1 MPAPSRLR
9 ALPVWGALCLLAV
22 GPGCE
27 RRGVMALPTTPAA
40 EAVRAPPPGHAE
52 VPAAVGRVRALESAC
67 RRAQRLQTQGAAA
80 RTMDRVRMVLGA
92 FCDVET
98 VGGDP
103 LHWQLRCRA
112 NAFFALGQ
120 YVPISGA
127 DATPPCPALR
137 NAPVDRWTCAG
148 ALLHEFVSDAGRV
161 ELAAVGHVDHVPLA
175 ATARF
180 DGCPALREAMGF
192 NPAEPWYRSVP
203 DAPPPPEA
211 ERARGNAQLAW
222 CRAAQTA
229 RAVRCGMTLA
239 DRGGPVPAEACDALP
254 AATLF
259 PADARATTT
268 ALGAGTAWMD
278 AQAPGSCLPGPPV
291 NGVALPGDCPRR
303 APGRPLRAARARQRR
318 PGGRLPRGR
327 TRRRRGP
334 RVLATLPRARRH
346 RRAGRAPHRDRPRR
360 PLRARDGPA
369 RRLDSCARAIA
380 RPRLPLGRPRAHP
393 QHPRPTLSPPP
404 AARPR
409 STGYAVPR

>member
-291 NGVALPGDCPRR
+291 NGVALPGDCPAARRVDLFVRLVPGSDAQEAACPEAERDAAGALACWQRCLEHAAIDVQGERPTETALVAPCGPATALPDGWIR
-303 APGRPLRAARARQRR
+303 APEPSPGPGCRSADLAR
-318 PGGRLPRGR
+318 
-327 TRRRRGP
+327 
-334 RVLATLPRARRH
+334 
-346 RRAGRAPHRDRPRR
+346 
-360 PLRARDGPA
+360 
-369 RRLDSCARAIA
+369 I
-380 RPRLPLGRPRAHP
+380 
-393 QHPRPTLSPPP
+393 
-404 AARPR
+404 R
-409 STGYAVPR
+409 STLGLP